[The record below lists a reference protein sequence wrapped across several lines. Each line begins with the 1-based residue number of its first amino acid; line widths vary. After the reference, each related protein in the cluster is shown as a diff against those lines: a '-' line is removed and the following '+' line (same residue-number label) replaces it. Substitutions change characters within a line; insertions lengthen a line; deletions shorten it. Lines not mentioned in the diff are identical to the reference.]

1 MGSQNGLQR
10 EALASMDSAKEGKGT
25 CVLVKWGEEPGDH
38 QDTGSSGLGLED
50 IRCSTKAETGAS
62 TFKASDT
69 EKDATKKR
77 PVRL

>member
-1 MGSQNGLQR
+1 
-10 EALASMDSAKEGKGT
+10 MDSAKEGEGT

-38 QDTGSSGLGLED
+38 QDTGSSGPGLED

-62 TFKASDT
+62 TCKAGYA
-69 EKDATKKR
+69 EKDAAKKR